1 RTQVLLLDEGETV
14 TNFDLPTDIPMPPI
28 DVINQMLAKM
38 EQENLFNKI
47 ALGENLTDR
56 FPNVLRALVVALT
69 TALAGFGC
77 YRFLMVRHVVD
88 PKEPLFSAKVAK
100 QTPDVALTAQR
111 HSAMVKADNFW
122 EAAHH
127 LARDWFLANVP
138 EALPVP
144 KGSGVFFRPPSN
156 DKGSTKLSRS
166 GSLKKTPDLFE
177 R

>member
-127 LARDWFLANVP
+127 LARDWFLANFP
-138 EALPVP
+138 DR
-144 KGSGVFFRPPSN
+144 K
-156 DKGSTKLSRS
+156 STRLNSS
-166 GSLKKTPDLFE
+166 QQLIA
-177 R
+177 